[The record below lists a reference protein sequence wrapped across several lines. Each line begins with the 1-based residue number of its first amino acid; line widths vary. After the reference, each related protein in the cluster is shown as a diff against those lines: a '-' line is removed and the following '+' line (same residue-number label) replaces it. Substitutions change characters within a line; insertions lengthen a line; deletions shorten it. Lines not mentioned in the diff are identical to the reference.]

1 MPLPLPSCFDQ
12 CPAIT
17 QRRALEA
24 AVVGDESE
32 DESQLLEMTEQ
43 KDEKCMDS
51 RIMELLLN

>member
-1 MPLPLPSCFDQ
+1 MTNLPLPLPSCFDQ

-43 KDEKCMDS
+43 KDEKS
-51 RIMELLLN
+51 LGP